1 MTWGLK
7 SKHRKIYLLLTGN
20 IAIHLF
26 LQETRELYD
35 LESLWALG
43 PEFDEQSQAKP
54 DDADEIFYGL
64 LSDLKPAQT
73 KEQPSEDLKPS
84 KTKETGV
91 AKRWFG
97 KKTKI

>member
-1 MTWGLK
+1 MLF
-7 SKHRKIYLLLTGN
+7 TGN